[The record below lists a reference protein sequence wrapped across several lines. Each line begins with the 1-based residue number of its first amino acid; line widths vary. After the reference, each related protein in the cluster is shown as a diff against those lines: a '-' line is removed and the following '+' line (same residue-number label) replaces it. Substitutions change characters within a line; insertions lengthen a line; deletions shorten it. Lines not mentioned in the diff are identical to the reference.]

1 MIELSLSFVVVLVY
15 INSRLWQSEI
25 DDVRNSDQS

>member
-15 INSRLWQSEI
+15 INSKRWQAEV

>member
-15 INSRLWQSEI
+15 INSRLWQEEVDS
-25 DDVRNSDQS
+25 VRNSDKP

>member
-15 INSRLWQSEI
+15 INSRLWQEEVDS
-25 DDVRNSDQS
+25 VRNSDRP

>member
-15 INSRLWQSEI
+15 INSRLWQEEVDS
-25 DDVRNSDQS
+25 VRDSDKP

>member
-15 INSRLWQSEI
+15 INSRLWQEEVDS
-25 DDVRNSDQS
+25 VRNSDQP